1 MTFLSQKIVLLVLI
15 TVIGFDYTGKQ
26 KDVKGS
32 TVHFGVLVLTNII

>member
-1 MTFLSQKIVLLVLI
+1 MTFFSA
-15 TVIGFDYTGKQ
+15 VIGFDYTGKQ